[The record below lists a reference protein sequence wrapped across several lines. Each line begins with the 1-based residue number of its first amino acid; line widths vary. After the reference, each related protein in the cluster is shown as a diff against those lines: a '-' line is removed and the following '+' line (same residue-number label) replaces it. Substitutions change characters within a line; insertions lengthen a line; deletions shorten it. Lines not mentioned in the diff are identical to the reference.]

1 MSTVFNDIDARIIA
15 VVLAG
20 LMSLG
25 WWFGCRR
32 SRRSETSEKDRAT
45 EQLTGASVALLGL
58 LLAFTF
64 SMSLERHEQRRQM
77 VVEHANT
84 IGDFATCASLLKEP
98 VRGQLRDVVRKY
110 VEHLLAIRKPGIT
123 EEDLQ
128 RGLAENERMH
138 NEMQSLVKHA
148 VDDGTPIAI
157 ALVNTLNDL
166 TSSHDARL
174 AAIRNRLPPSIV
186 VLLCLSA
193 IISMVQIGMQHGE
206 LSEREFTT
214 GAGFVLLV
222 SLCVWVTLV
231 LNQPQGGMITI
242 SQEPLQ
248 RLLTNLS
255 H

>member
-1 MSTVFNDIDARIIA
+1 MYSLLSEIDAWIIA
-15 VVLAG
+15 LVLG
-20 LMSLG
+20 FLMCGAWWLG
-25 WWFGCRR
+25 CWRTR
-32 SRRSETSEKDRAT
+32 QSKNIEADDAT
-45 EQLTGASVALLGL
+45 GQLTNASVALLGL

-84 IGDFATCASLLKEP
+84 IGDFATCASMLKEP
-98 VRGQLRDVVRKY
+98 VRGQLRAVVHNY

-128 RGLAENERMH
+128 KALAVNEQMH
-138 NEMQSLVKHA
+138 NDLQALVKVA
-148 VDDGTPIAI
+148 IDDGTPIAI
-157 ALVNTLNDL
+157 ALVNTLNDV

-193 IISMVQIGMQHGE
+193 IVSMAQIGMQHGQ
-206 LSEREFTT
+206 LDERELATGIGFT
-214 GAGFVLLV
+214 LLV
-222 SLCVWVTLV
+222 CLCVWVTLD

-242 SQEPLQ
+242 SLEPLQ
-248 RLLTNLS
+248 RLLANLS
-255 H
+255 Q

>member
-1 MSTVFNDIDARIIA
+1 MSTVFSDVDAWIIA

-25 WWFGCRR
+25 WWFGCWRGRR
-32 SRRSETSEKDRAT
+32 SAKSEKDEAT
-45 EQLTGASVALLGL
+45 GQLTGASVALLGL

-77 VVEHANT
+77 IVEHANT

-98 VRGQLRDVVRKY
+98 VRDQLRDVVRKY
-110 VEHLLAIRKPGIT
+110 VEHLLAIRKPDIT
-123 EEDLQ
+123 EAELQ
-128 RGLAENERMH
+128 RALAENERMH
-138 NEMQSLVKHA
+138 NELQSLVKQA
-148 VDDGTPIAI
+148 VDDGTPITI

-174 AAIRNRLPPSIV
+174 AAVRNRLPPSIV

-193 IISMVQIGMQHGE
+193 IVSMIQIGMQHGE
-206 LSEREFTT
+206 LSERELATSI
-214 GAGFVLLV
+214 GFILLV
-222 SLCVWVTLV
+222 SLCVWVTLD

-248 RLLTNLS
+248 RLLANLS
-255 H
+255 Q